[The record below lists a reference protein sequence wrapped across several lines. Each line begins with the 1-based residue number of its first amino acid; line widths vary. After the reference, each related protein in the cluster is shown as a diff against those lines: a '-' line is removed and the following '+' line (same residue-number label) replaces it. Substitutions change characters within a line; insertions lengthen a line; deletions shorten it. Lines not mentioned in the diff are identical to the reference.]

1 MKRSGWQAI
10 LGAWLIASG
19 LVACGGG
26 GSSPAPAPAPQV
38 SGAQHLH
45 SEAPTRPASPPT
57 LGGQR
62 ITLAAP
68 HNLAATMALPDPLS
82 ADASTVAFTQRR
94 SGFALVELAGLLAGT
109 PTETAH
115 DMGDSDL
122 PATFAYVARAMR
134 ERGIAFLMARE
145 HVAADSLGPQLKA
158 LFGGVYIAN
167 EGLDAAAGQALLDA
181 GSADAI
187 GFGKLFISNP
197 DLVERLKAGAPLN
210 DWDLRTFYAPGP
222 EGYTDYPALETVPG

>member
-45 SEAPTRPASPPT
+45 SEASTRPASPPT
-57 LGGQR
+57 LGGQL
-62 ITLAAP
+62 IT
-68 HNLAATMALPDPLS
+68 LAATMALPDPLS

-115 DMGDSDL
+115 DMGDSDSL
-122 PATFAYVARAMR
+122 FDCGAATIGAAVSTCRRNTSLSDALTAGISSASDDVTYRLADGTMR
-134 ERGIAFLMARE
+134 SM
-145 HVAADSLGPQLKA
+145 
-158 LFGGVYIAN
+158 GGVSIWVAN
-167 EGLDAAAGQALLDA
+167 TTRPLSCTLTLALHCGFNFALNGHVYTGALIPDGTLI
-181 GSADAI
+181 GSSYHV
-187 GFGKLFISNP
+187 SNP
-197 DLVERLKAGAPLN
+197 AAV
-210 DWDLRTFYAPGP
+210 TF
-222 EGYTDYPALETVPG
+222 

>member
-26 GSSPAPAPAPQV
+26 GSSAAPAPAPQV

-68 HNLAATMALPDPLS
+68 HNLAATMALLDPLS
-82 ADASTVAFTQRR
+82 ADASTVAFTQQR

-115 DMGDSDL
+115 DMGD
-122 PATFAYVARAMR
+122 R
-134 ERGIAFLMARE
+134 
-145 HVAADSLGPQLKA
+145 DSLFDCGAATIGAAVSTCRSNTSLSDA
-158 LFGGVYIAN
+158 LTAGISSASDDVTYRLADGTMRSMGGVSIWVAN
-167 EGLDAAAGQALLDA
+167 TTRPLSSTLTLALHCGFNFALNGHVYTGALIPDGTLI
-181 GSADAI
+181 GSSYHV
-187 GFGKLFISNP
+187 SNP
-197 DLVERLKAGAPLN
+197 AAV
-210 DWDLRTFYAPGP
+210 TF
-222 EGYTDYPALETVPG
+222 